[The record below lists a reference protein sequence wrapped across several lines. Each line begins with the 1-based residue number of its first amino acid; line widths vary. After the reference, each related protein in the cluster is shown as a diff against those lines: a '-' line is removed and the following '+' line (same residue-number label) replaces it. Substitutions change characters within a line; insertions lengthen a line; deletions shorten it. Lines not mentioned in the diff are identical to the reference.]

1 MKNKVNTKAFSDLI
15 GGILFAAL
23 AIWALMQTFGF
34 QEIKNSPAQPS
45 LFPQIMS
52 IGLLIFSV
60 LVIIQ
65 SALKLKTMTEDD
77 PMAEPTGSLNFI
89 KNKGVQGAA
98 LVMALCVLFVV
109 LFDTLGYVL
118 CAALVGIAVMY
129 LIGKRDIKIM
139 LLVGILVPLVM
150 WFVFYKVLSVN
161 IPMGVLQ
168 PLKDLVDM
176 I

>member
-118 CAALVGIAVMY
+118 CAAIIGIVIMY

-139 LLVGILVPLVM
+139 LLVGILVPLGM
-150 WFVFYKVLSVN
+150 WLVFYKFLAVN

>member
-1 MKNKVNTKAFSDLI
+1 
-15 GGILFAAL
+15 
-23 AIWALMQTFGF
+23 
-34 QEIKNSPAQPS
+34 
-45 LFPQIMS
+45 
-52 IGLLIFSV
+52 
-60 LVIIQ
+60 
-65 SALKLKTMTEDD
+65 
-77 PMAEPTGSLNFI
+77 MAEPTGSLNFI
-89 KNKGVQGAA
+89 KNKGVLGAL
-98 LVMALCVLFVV
+98 LVIVLCILFVA
-109 LFDTLGYVL
+109 LFKTLGYVL